1 MLSGP
6 GLLKGAVKAVMIL
19 KHLDPR
25 CSSSPH
31 QGITT
36 VDRDNTKIMARRA
49 SHEMKPFAGLPSMSK
64 GQASHT
70 VLHVVPGLGDN

>member
-6 GLLKGAVKAVMIL
+6 GLLEGAAVKAVML
-19 KHLDPR
+19 SKHLDPR

-49 SHEMKPFAGLPSMSK
+49 SHELKPFAGLPSMSK
-64 GQASHT
+64 GQ
-70 VLHVVPGLGDN
+70 G